1 MSLLIWKGP
10 TNALVETPESGTLIA
25 SDRIRWT
32 QVFKGIYWLCRANQ
46 PARGAFGTGVFTGWV
61 CNQSSVTMERGQIGK
76 LTIEWEAGG
85 SSAMATLPIGDFS
98 LDPQELY
105 PRIERN
111 QHFLPLEED
120 NIKIA
125 NNAALWTQRG
135 VGTLTSDPFYV
146 ALFGAPAIA
155 ANPTTTPPTPASD
168 AVAPSITDSTQLE
181 LAQALY
187 KKLLRGEE
195 TFYITAWRYSYEE
208 FSYSKPTISNGGFT
222 GTPGGPMRDA
232 LPINVVWL
240 RLADHPQ
247 PAGVNG
253 SMYKNT
259 INWLGG
265 PIVSGVGYWDP
276 DLYPAG

>member
-10 TNALVETPESGTLIA
+10 TNALVETSESGTLAA

-32 QVFKGIYWLCRANQ
+32 QVFKGIYWICRVNQ
-46 PARGAFGTGVFTGWV
+46 PARGAFGSGVTAGWV

-85 SSAMATLPIGDFS
+85 AYAKATLPVGDFS
-98 LDPQELY
+98 MEPQELY

-111 QHFLPLEED
+111 AFFVNLTPD
-120 NIKIA
+120 NIKLACNAVYLSIQDDA
-125 NNAALWTQRG
+125 LGINNNSFKTKLDALTGIQL
-135 VGTLTSDPFYV
+135 TL
-146 ALFGAPAIA
+146 G
-155 ANPTTTPPTPASD
+155 
-168 AVAPSITDSTQLE
+168 E
-181 LAQALY
+181 ALY
-187 KKLLRGEE
+187 TKKMRGEE
-195 TFYITAWRYSYEE
+195 TFYITGWRYSYEE
-208 FSYSKPTISNGGFT
+208 FSYMPIIPSSGGFT
-222 GTPGGPMRDA
+222 GTPGGPMSGY
-232 LPINVVWL
+232 LPSNVVWL

-265 PIVSGVGYWDP
+265 PLNDGVGFWDP
-276 DLYPAG
+276 DLYPPG